1 VISKENL
8 NGSTSHKVIFSGG
21 SKMSED
27 LIINRA
33 IIKET
38 TSQVGIE
45 EVWKAW
51 TTRDGIQSFFAPE
64 CHVAKRGDT

>member
-1 VISKENL
+1 
-8 NGSTSHKVIFSGG
+8 
-21 SKMSED
+21 MSED

-51 TTRDGIQSFFAPE
+51 TTRDGIQSFFASE